1 MQVAIRELKNHLS
14 KYLKQVQ
21 TGEEIIVT
29 SHGSPIARFC
39 PLPLEPAE
47 ELSAANSLQNISWV
61 SKCQNGK
68 PKGLTA
74 NQRIKLSSGKS
85 LSDLVLEDR
94 E

>member
-1 MQVAIRELKNHLS
+1 MHVAIRELKNNLS

-29 SHGSPIARFC
+29 THGKPIARFC
-39 PLPLEPAE
+39 QLKPTE
-47 ELSAANSLQNISWV
+47 ELSTVNSLQNIPWM

-68 PKGLTA
+68 PKGLPG
-74 NQRIKLSSGKS
+74 NQRIKLSSGKN
-85 LSDLVLEDR
+85 LSDIVLEDR

>member
-29 SHGSPIARFC
+29 THGKPIARFC
-39 PLPLEPAE
+39 QLEPTE
-47 ELSAANSLQNISWV
+47 ELSSANSLQNILWV
-61 SKCQNGK
+61 RKYKNGK
-68 PKGLTA
+68 PMGLPA
-74 NQRIKLSSGKS
+74 NQRIKLSPGKS
-85 LSDLVLEDR
+85 LSDIMLEDR

>member
-29 SHGSPIARFC
+29 IHGKPIARFC
-39 PLPLEPAE
+39 QLEPTE
-47 ELSAANSLQNISWV
+47 ELSSANSLHNLHWV
-61 SKCQNGK
+61 RKGQNGK
-68 PKGLTA
+68 PKGLPDD
-74 NQRIKLSSGKS
+74 QRIKLSPGKS
-85 LSDLVLEDR
+85 LSDIVLEDR

>member
-21 TGEEIIVT
+21 SGEEIIVT
-29 SHGSPIARFC
+29 THGKPIARFC
-39 PLPLEPAE
+39 QLKPTEA
-47 ELSAANSLQNISWV
+47 LSSADSLQNIPWV
-61 SKCQNGK
+61 SQVQNGK

-74 NQRIKLSSGKS
+74 DQRIRLNTGKS
-85 LSDLVLEDR
+85 LGDMVLEDR

>member
-21 TGEEIIVT
+21 TGAEIIVT
-29 SHGSPIARFC
+29 THGKPIARFC
-39 PLPLEPAE
+39 QLEPTE
-47 ELSAANSLQNISWV
+47 ELSSANSLQNIPWM

-68 PKGLTA
+68 PKGLPA
-74 NQRIKLSSGKS
+74 NQRIRLSPGKS
-85 LSDLVLEDR
+85 LSDIILKDR

>member
-29 SHGSPIARFC
+29 THGKPIARFC
-39 PLPLEPAE
+39 QLEPSE
-47 ELSAANSLQNISWV
+47 ELSAANSLQNIPWV
-61 SKCQNGK
+61 SQCQNGK

-85 LSDLVLEDR
+85 LSDIVLEDR